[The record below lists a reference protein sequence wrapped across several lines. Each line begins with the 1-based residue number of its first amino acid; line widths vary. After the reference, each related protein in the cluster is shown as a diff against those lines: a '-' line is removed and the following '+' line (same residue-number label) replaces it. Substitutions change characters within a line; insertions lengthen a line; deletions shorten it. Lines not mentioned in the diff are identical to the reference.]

1 MKIYPGERDYP
12 QDKKTNP
19 RVQRQLA
26 IYKFCS
32 QFVEDK
38 FTLDVGCGEG
48 FGTYFLSQ
56 KARKIIGIDNSRE
69 SIEMAKKNYNKENI
83 EFMTMNAE
91 KLEFPDETFESV
103 ISMGVIEHI
112 KDYESYLRE
121 MKRVLKKGGTGVLSF
136 LKRIYKVPLEP
147 YHFREF
153 YLWEIQ
159 DLMKKHFGD
168 NFELYGLFNVT
179 KPATSYRKAR
189 FKLYD
194 IVYYIGIIRIMKLL
208 PKKVQ
213 IVLYEAMRFVLHEI
227 LWLIKKKEIMSITDK
242 DFEVSKENLENAINY
257 IVVFKKV

>member
-1 MKIYPGERDYP
+1 MKIFPGERDYP

-19 RVQRQLA
+19 RFQRQLA

-32 QFVEDK
+32 KFVDNK

-56 KARKIIGIDNSRE
+56 HAKKIIGIDNSAE

-83 EFMTMNAE
+83 EFIIMDAE

-103 ISMGVIEHI
+103 ISLAVIEHV

-153 YLWEIQ
+153 YLSEIQ

-179 KPATSYRKAR
+179 KSATSYRKAR

-194 IVYYIGIIRIMKLL
+194 IVYYIGLIRLMKLL
-208 PKKVQ
+208 PQKIQ

-227 LWLIKKKEIMSITDK
+227 LWLLKKKEIMSITDK
-242 DFEVSKENLENAINY
+242 DFKVSKENLENATNY
-257 IVVFKKV
+257 IVVFRKA

>member
-1 MKIYPGERDYP
+1 MKIYSGERDYP

-19 RVQRQLA
+19 RYQKQLA

-38 FTLDVGCGEG
+38 LTLDVGCGEG

-56 KARKIIGIDNSRE
+56 KARKIIGIDNSVE

-83 EFMTMNAE
+83 EFIKMDAE
-91 KLEFPDETFESV
+91 KLEFSDETFESIV
-103 ISMGVIEHI
+103 SIAVIEHV

-121 MKRVLKKGGTGVLSF
+121 MKRVLKKDGTGVISF

-153 YLWEIQ
+153 YLSEIQ
-159 DLMKKHFGD
+159 ELMKKHFGN
-168 NFELYGLFNVT
+168 NFELYGLFNIT
-179 KPATSYRKAR
+179 KPSNSYRKAR
-189 FKLYD
+189 FKFYD
-194 IVYYIGIIRIMKLL
+194 IVYYTGLIRLMKLL

-213 IVLYEAMRFVLHEI
+213 IILYEAMRFVLNEI
-227 LWLIKKKEIMSITDK
+227 MWLIKKKEIMSITDK
-242 DFEVSKENLENAINY
+242 DFKVSKENLENAMNY
-257 IVVFKKV
+257 IVVFKKI